1 MVVVVIE
8 TFMALVRVCMR
19 LVVVVV
25 LLLHLVLAKHS
36 FVIVI
41 MEVIDITLLLVM
53 LVWEMWHL
61 ILEVSCQSN
70 KKVLSIFLLITIDHQ

>member
-8 TFMALVRVCMR
+8 PFMALVRVCMR

-41 MEVIDITLLLVM
+41 MEVIDITLLLMM
-53 LVWEMWHL
+53 LVWEMRHL

-70 KKVLSIFLLITIDHQ
+70 KIVLRTVFMTIIYCQ